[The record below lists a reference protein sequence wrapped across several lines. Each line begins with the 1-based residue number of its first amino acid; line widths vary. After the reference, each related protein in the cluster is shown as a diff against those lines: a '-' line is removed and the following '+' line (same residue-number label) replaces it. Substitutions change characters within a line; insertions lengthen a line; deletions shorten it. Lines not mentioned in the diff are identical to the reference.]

1 MAPMDRAKA
10 QAKLQ
15 ALVAGAAL
23 ARERLGQ
30 H

>member
-1 MAPMDRAKA
+1 MDRAMA

-15 ALVAGAAL
+15 ALVDGAAL
-23 ARERLGQ
+23 ARQRLGQ

>member
-1 MAPMDRAKA
+1 MDRAIAK
-10 QAKLQ
+10 AKLQ

-23 ARERLGQ
+23 AGERLGQ